1 MATSITTT
9 VVSSNCSVPTDQS
22 ATPFAA
28 IPEGMDFATFN
39 DTLVAELFFLG
50 VLGVGEA
57 VNDAQQ
63 STSPDPSEALPR
75 ISRLRASLGTHS
87 TGGIAVL
94 AVFWVRTQ
102 KSAHLGWESDSQT

>member
-63 STSPDPSEALPR
+63 STSP
-75 ISRLRASLGTHS
+75 
-87 TGGIAVL
+87 
-94 AVFWVRTQ
+94 
-102 KSAHLGWESDSQT
+102 AHLKRCPVFRAFAPVWEHTRPAELRF